1 MPLQLRGSDKK
12 TLLWK
17 NPKPN
22 SNRQTKILR
31 SQWVAETSQFVVE
44 THTSLEDEIKKVVPL
59 EIDFEGVKIKAQ
71 FEVLNCMNDGKVIY
85 AVSTEHF
92 KRIKVIPQTAK
103 SISFQVCHLCGQS
116 TNDFKHSHR
125 HRIKYHHLI
134 PLGFAP
140 MHVAKN
146 SCECLLNSAFRKS
159 AIKSFGTKNKT
170 TLKEAQNIMCEKLRL
185 ETGARLFEPEPAKKD
200 NSNTGQNLKQVT
212 RYPKA
217 AAKILDCS
225 EQLISL
231 LHEFLGMLESLETQ
245 NADELEEMGKQ
256 VFELF
261 KHDFG
266 EFSKLS
272 PSFHRAVAHSGE
284 VARYFQAQGFTI
296 GELSECAQEAINAPT
311 KKDVAQFSFRGSH
324 KKQNLGCLKRN
335 WAFSDPLTMEYAE

>member
-1 MPLQLRGSDKK
+1 VR
-12 TLLWK
+12 K

-44 THTSLEDEIKKVVPL
+44 THTSLEDEIKKVEPL

-116 TNDFKHSHR
+116 TNDFKQSHR

-146 SCECLLNSAFRKS
+146 SRECLLNSAFRNS

-170 TLKEAQNIMCEKLRL
+170 TLKEAQNI
-185 ETGARLFEPEPAKKD
+185 
-200 NSNTGQNLKQVT
+200 
-212 RYPKA
+212 
-217 AAKILDCS
+217 
-225 EQLISL
+225 
-231 LHEFLGMLESLETQ
+231 
-245 NADELEEMGKQ
+245 
-256 VFELF
+256 
-261 KHDFG
+261 
-266 EFSKLS
+266 
-272 PSFHRAVAHSGE
+272 
-284 VARYFQAQGFTI
+284 
-296 GELSECAQEAINAPT
+296 
-311 KKDVAQFSFRGSH
+311 
-324 KKQNLGCLKRN
+324 
-335 WAFSDPLTMEYAE
+335 